1 MLLRF
6 YVGEEHARP
15 ETLPGTQPDDQGLP
29 SRRQFR
35 TERASEN
42 GPLKYDESTGAT
54 RALRLEFA
62 RRACRFLESHFLTL
76 QVEQPNASFGGG
88 SDLLIPANDAGR
100 SSVGPIFTILERLE
114 RSEISRRLSAEEM
127 LDARVL
133 LLEVWRGPRARSCY
147 LSGQGTA
154 RLAFRK

>member
-1 MLLRF
+1 MCQDYDGTCGIGTFSADTVDDMNEYALEVRRYHDTQGGQHGRTSGSKYNLAQRFEIASSRCKEGSEDEVGSRSDAWMLLRF

-54 RALRLEFA
+54 RLR
-62 RRACRFLESHFLTL
+62 
-76 QVEQPNASFGGG
+76 
-88 SDLLIPANDAGR
+88 
-100 SSVGPIFTILERLE
+100 
-114 RSEISRRLSAEEM
+114 
-127 LDARVL
+127 
-133 LLEVWRGPRARSCY
+133 
-147 LSGQGTA
+147 
-154 RLAFRK
+154 